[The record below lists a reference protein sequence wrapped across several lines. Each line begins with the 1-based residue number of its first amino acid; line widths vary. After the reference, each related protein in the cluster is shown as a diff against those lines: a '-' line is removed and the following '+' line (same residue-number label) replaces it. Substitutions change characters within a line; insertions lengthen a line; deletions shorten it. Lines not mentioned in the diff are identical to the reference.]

1 MLSKP
6 NTMVVENNIAVL
18 NRINQLLT
26 DRSYNVITVE
36 SCWEALN
43 IIQKNPGSIDIM
55 LLSLELPRLGAMPL
69 LETLHKTRSDILIMA
84 MSADCGEEAIEAMHA
99 GAYDCIRKTFTT
111 ERFWTKMNR
120 VIERFHLNQEL
131 EKLKREKRSG
141 QGYGPDS
148 MQAIFDSMA
157 DGILVTDL
165 HNNLVFCNSR
175 AAGMFNLSCDEDLGR
190 PVQELIRHKELKRL
204 LVNTTRLKTATPG
217 HHETC
222 LLEMGDRQLKV
233 HISPVINRDGAPIG
247 TVTLIHDVMQISVMD
262 SLKDDFIFM
271 VSHQLKSPLSSMLMQ
286 LSVVVDGLAGD
297 LTAKQKDLLGKAK
310 EKTKG
315 MIILVN
321 DLLDFRR
328 IEEGKILQQI
338 EHLDLQEILQRTLD
352 LMAMSSEDKDITIE
366 THVAND
372 LSFITGDKTGIEAVF
387 VNVISNAIKYTPTGG
402 RVTINI
408 YKSGNDVC
416 IKVVDTGIGIAP
428 EDIHR
433 IFDRFY
439 RVRSETTR
447 AIAGSGLGLS
457 IVKRIVDLHKGT
469 VYIESKENQGTT
481 FMVSLPGTR

>member
-1 MLSKP
+1 MLNKP
-6 NTMVVENNIAVL
+6 NIMVVENNIAVL

-26 DRSYNVITVE
+26 GQAYDVITVE

-43 IIQKNPGSIDIM
+43 IIKKNPGGVDIV
-55 LLSLELPRLGAMPL
+55 LLSLEMPRLGAMPL
-69 LETLHKTRSDILIMA
+69 IKTLQKTRSEILIMS

-111 ERFWTKMNR
+111 ERFWTKINR
-120 VIERFHLNQEL
+120 VIERFHLKREL
-131 EKLKREKRSG
+131 EKLKMEKLSV

-148 MQAIFDSMA
+148 MQAIFDSLA

-165 HNNLVFCNSR
+165 QNNLVFCNPR
-175 AAGMFNLSCDEDLGR
+175 AADMLNLSRNKDLGR
-190 PVQELIRHKELKRL
+190 PVQDLIRHKELEKL

-217 HHETC
+217 HHEVC
-222 LLEMGDRQLKV
+222 LLEMDDKQLRA
-233 HISPVINRDGAPIG
+233 HISPVINRDGTPIG
-247 TVTLIHDVMQISVMD
+247 TVALIHDIIRTSVVD

-271 VSHQLKSPLSSMLMQ
+271 VSHQLKSPLSSILMQ

-297 LTAKQKDLLGKAK
+297 LTAKQKDMLGKTK

-338 EHLDLQEILQRTLD
+338 EHIDLQEILQRTID

-366 THVAND
+366 THVD
-372 LSFITGDKTGIEAVF
+372 DHLPSITGDRTGIEAVF
-387 VNVISNAIKYTPTGG
+387 VNLISNAIKYTPAGG
-402 RVTINI
+402 RVTISI
-408 YKSGNDVC
+408 YKRGNDVR

-439 RVRSETTR
+439 RVRSERTK

-469 VYIESKENQGTT
+469 VYIESKEKQGTT
-481 FMVSLPGTR
+481 FMVSLPVTR

>member
-6 NTMVVENNIAVL
+6 NIMVVENNIAVL

-26 DRSYNVITVE
+26 NRSYNVITVE

-43 IIQKNPGSIDIM
+43 IIQKNPGGVDIV
-55 LLSLELPRLGAMPL
+55 LLSLEMPRLGAMPL
-69 LETLHKTRSDILIMA
+69 IETLQKTRSEILIMA

-111 ERFWTKMNR
+111 ERFWTKINR

-131 EKLKREKRSG
+131 EKLKREKRSA

-148 MQAIFDSMA
+148 MQAIFDSLA

-165 HNNLVFCNSR
+165 HNNLVFCNPR
-175 AAGMFNLSCDEDLGR
+175 AADMLNLSRDEDLGR
-190 PVQELIRHKELKRL
+190 PVQDLIRHKELEKL
-204 LVNTTRLKTATPG
+204 LVNTARLKNATPG
-217 HHETC
+217 HHEVC
-222 LLEMGDRQLKV
+222 LLEMDGKQLRT

-247 TVTLIHDVMQISVMD
+247 TVTLIHDVIQISVMD

-338 EHLDLQEILQRTLD
+338 ERLDLQEILQRTID

-366 THVAND
+366 THVD
-372 LSFITGDKTGIEAVF
+372 DHLPFITGDKTGIEAVF
-387 VNVISNAIKYTPTGG
+387 VNIISNAIKYTPAGG

-439 RVRSETTR
+439 RGRSETTR

-481 FMVSLPGTR
+481 FLVSLPVTR